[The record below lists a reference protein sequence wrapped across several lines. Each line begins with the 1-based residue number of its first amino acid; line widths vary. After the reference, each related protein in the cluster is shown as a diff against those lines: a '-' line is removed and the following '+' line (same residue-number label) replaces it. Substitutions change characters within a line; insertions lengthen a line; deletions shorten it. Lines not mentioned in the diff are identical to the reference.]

1 MAIHLWYH
9 RRLPRDHQRSRSARL
24 FHVTHT
30 IVRPSWHRVPDHPGR
45 YGGFHIRRVD
55 GRGLA
60 AALVLGAQGVNI
72 RTRFLASTEASCGE
86 GWKQMILAAHSE
98 DTISAEV
105 FNDIM
110 PLPGTGGYGTV
121 PRAIRTPF
129 IEKWQGDRNQA
140 RQQASELQIQVREAI
155 SQARFHEFV
164 PFAGQS
170 AGMHDR

>member
-1 MAIHLWYH
+1 MALI
-9 RRLPRDHQRSRSARL
+9 PQVVDA
-24 FHVTHT
+24 
-30 IVRPSWHRVPDHPGR
+30 VRPVPVVAA
-45 YGGFHIRRVD
+45 GGIGD

-72 RTRFLASTEASCGE
+72 GTRFLASTEASCGE
-86 GWKQMILAAHSE
+86 GWKQTILAAHSE
-98 DTISAEV
+98 DAISAEV

-140 RQQASELQIQVREAI
+140 RQQASYKSR
-155 SQARFHEFV
+155 
-164 PFAGQS
+164 
-170 AGMHDR
+170 